1 MKSIPLVRDADV
13 SDDRVKEAYRDFK
26 ESMRVSFVDSMFQAY
41 AATPKF
47 LDYAWR
53 RLRPSMLSAPFVEQG
68 RRVAD
73 IADDGVASWPVSDHA
88 AELHARNYGDADLR
102 KLRDIVEIFHGL
114 LPKLAIVSQ
123 ALRVALGGEPIG
135 GGGVSQPPQHDDRD
149 RLVRDFRGLQVPMA
163 DDREA
168 PLRVRN
174 AFDEMQRVAG
184 LSFVSTAHRALGA
197 YPDWLDVVWSDV
209 KPMLADVRRRDLCN
223 KVDAAAQEA
232 AQHLPYPLNMPEG
245 EFDAMKSVNDA
256 FCSILP
262 GLIVDI
268 AVARRGLG
276 PEPTT

>member
-41 AATPKF
+41 ASTPKF

-53 RLRPSMLSAPFVEQG
+53 RLRPSMLAPPFVEQG
-68 RRVAD
+68 RRVATV
-73 IADDGVASWPVSDHA
+73 ADEGVASWPVSDHA
-88 AELHARNYGDADLR
+88 AELHTRNYGDADLR
-102 KLRDIVEIFHGL
+102 RLRDIVEIFHGL
-114 LPKLAIVSQ
+114 LPKLAIVTQ
-123 ALRVALGGEPIG
+123 ALRVALGGEAIG
-135 GGGVSQPPQHDDRD
+135 GGGVSRPPQPDDRD

-163 DDREA
+163 DEREA

-209 KPMLADVRRRDLCN
+209 KPMLSDVRRRDLCN

-232 AQHLPYPLNMPEG
+232 AQHLPYPLNMPDG
-245 EFDAMKSVNDA
+245 EFDEMKSVNDA
-256 FCSILP
+256 FCSLLP

-268 AVARRGLG
+268 AIARRGLG
-276 PEPTT
+276 PEPT

>member
-26 ESMRVSFVDSMFQAY
+26 ESMRVSFVDAMFQAY

-68 RRVAD
+68 RRVAAV
-73 IADDGVASWPVSDHA
+73 ADDGVASWQVSDHA

-102 KLRDIVEIFHGL
+102 RLREIVEIFHGL

-149 RLVRDFRGLQVPMA
+149 RLVKDFRGLQVPMA

-197 YPDWLDVVWSDV
+197 YPDWLDVVWSDL

-223 KVDAAAQEA
+223 QVDAAAQEA

-256 FCSILP
+256 FCSLLP

-276 PEPTT
+276 PEPTA

>member
-1 MKSIPLVRDADV
+1 MKAIPLVREPEV

-53 RLRPSMLSAPFVEQG
+53 RLRPSMLSSPFVEQG
-68 RRVAD
+68 RRVAA
-73 IADDGVASWPVSDHA
+73 IADDGVASWQIADHA

-102 KLRDIVEIFHGL
+102 KLREIVEIFHGL

-135 GGGVSQPPQHDDRD
+135 GGGVSHPPLHDDRD
-149 RLVRDFRGLQVPMA
+149 RLVPDYRGLQVPLA
-163 DDREA
+163 EDRDA

-174 AFDEMQRVAG
+174 AFEEMQRVAG
-184 LSFVSTAHRALGA
+184 LAFVSTAHRALGA
-197 YPDWLDVVWSDV
+197 YPDWLDVFWSDV
-209 KPMLADVRRRDLCN
+209 KPMLSDVRRRDLC
-223 KVDAAAQEA
+223 KQVEGAASEA

-256 FCSILP
+256 FCSLLP

-276 PEPTT
+276 PEPTA

>member
-1 MKSIPLVRDADV
+1 MKAIPLVREPEV

-53 RLRPSMLSAPFVEQG
+53 RLRPSMLSSPFVEQG
-68 RRVAD
+68 RRVAA
-73 IADDGVASWPVSDHA
+73 IADDGVASWQIADHA

-102 KLRDIVEIFHGL
+102 KLREIVELFHGL

-135 GGGVSQPPQHDDRD
+135 GGGVSHPPLHDDRD
-149 RLVRDFRGLQVPMA
+149 RLVPDYRGLQVPLA
-163 DDREA
+163 EDRDA

-174 AFDEMQRVAG
+174 AFEEMQRVAG
-184 LSFVSTAHRALGA
+184 LAFVSTAHRALGA
-197 YPDWLDVVWSDV
+197 YPDWLDVFWSDV
-209 KPMLADVRRRDLCN
+209 KPMLSDVRRRDLC
-223 KVDAAAQEA
+223 KQVEAAASEA

-256 FCSILP
+256 FCSLLP

-276 PEPTT
+276 PEPTA

>member
-1 MKSIPLVRDADV
+1 MKSIPLVREPEV

-68 RRVAD
+68 RRVAAV
-73 IADDGVASWPVSDHA
+73 ADDGVAGWPIADHA
-88 AELHARNYGDADLR
+88 AELRARNYGDADLR
-102 KLRDIVEIFHGL
+102 KLREIVEIFHGL

-135 GGGVSQPPQHDDRD
+135 GGGVSHPPQHDDRD
-149 RLVRDFRGLQVPMA
+149 RLVPDFRGLKVPMA
-163 DDREA
+163 DEHEA

-174 AFDEMQRVAG
+174 AFDEMQRAAG

-209 KPMLADVRRRDLCN
+209 RPMLADVRRRDLCN

-245 EFDAMKSVNDA
+245 EFDAMTSINDA
-256 FCSILP
+256 FCSLSP

-276 PEPTT
+276 PEPTA

>member
-68 RRVAD
+68 RRVAAV
-73 IADDGVASWPVSDHA
+73 ADDGVAGWPIADHA
-88 AELHARNYGDADLR
+88 AELRARNYGDADLR
-102 KLRDIVEIFHGL
+102 KLREIVEIFHGL

-135 GGGVSQPPQHDDRD
+135 GGGVSHPPQHDDRD
-149 RLVRDFRGLQVPMA
+149 RLVPDFRGLKVPMA
-163 DDREA
+163 DEHEA

-174 AFDEMQRVAG
+174 AFDEMQRAAG

-209 KPMLADVRRRDLCN
+209 RPMLADVRRRDLCN

-245 EFDAMKSVNDA
+245 EFDAMRSINDA
-256 FCSILP
+256 FCSLSP

-276 PEPTT
+276 PEPTG

>member
-53 RLRPSMLSAPFVEQG
+53 RLRPSMLAPPFVEQG
-68 RRVAD
+68 RRVAG
-73 IADDGVASWPVSDHA
+73 IADHGVADWPVSDHA

-135 GGGVSQPPQHDDRD
+135 GGGVSHPPQHDDRD

-174 AFDEMQRVAG
+174 AFEEMQRAAG

-209 KPMLADVRRRDLCN
+209 KPMLSDVRRRDLCN
-223 KVDAAAQEA
+223 KVDVAAQEA
-232 AQHLPYPLNMPEG
+232 AQHLPYPLNMPDG

-256 FCSILP
+256 FCSLLP

-276 PEPTT
+276 PEPTG

>member
-1 MKSIPLVRDADV
+1 MKSIPIVRDADV
-13 SDDRVKEAYRDFK
+13 SDDRIKEAYRDFK

-53 RLRPSMLSAPFVEQG
+53 RLRPSMLAPPFIEQG
-68 RRVAD
+68 RRVAGV
-73 IADDGVASWPVSDHA
+73 ADDGVGSWPVSDHA

-135 GGGVSQPPQHDDRD
+135 GGGVSQPPRQDDRD

-163 DDREA
+163 DEREA
-168 PLRVRN
+168 PLRVRT
-174 AFDEMQRVAG
+174 AFDEMQRAAG
-184 LSFVSTAHRALGA
+184 LSFVSTAYRALGA

-209 KPMLADVRRRDLCN
+209 KPTLSDVRRRDLCN
-223 KVDAAAQEA
+223 KLDAAAQEA
-232 AQHLPYPLNMPEG
+232 AQHLPYPLNMPDG
-245 EFDAMKSVNDA
+245 EFDAVKSVNDV
-256 FCSILP
+256 FCSLLP

-268 AVARRGLG
+268 AIARRGLG
-276 PEPTT
+276 PEPT